1 MNEKMIL
8 GLLAT
13 AMIFGLAGCKTV
25 PFGPDQ
31 CAALVSVAE
40 ELVVEILHEELSDED
55 KAAKAARY
63 TKITADIAQLGC
75 VFVPPTGAPEPQI
88 GESGSS

>member
-1 MNEKMIL
+1 MVNRNRIL
-8 GLLAT
+8 IGLCFVSV
-13 AMIFGLAGCKTV
+13 MFGCQS
-25 PFGPDQ
+25 FGPDQ
-31 CAALVSVAE
+31 CQLLVSTAE
-40 ELVVEILHEELSDED
+40 SLVVEILHEELSDED